1 VTVRCGFNAGSHGLE
16 QASGRQEVEV
26 SDSDLVEIAKRN
38 GDFKKNYG
46 AAGGALLMA
55 WLAWL
60 AHLASRPQPIL
71 RSGWLFA
78 LGSALFGAWKLWLS

>member
-1 VTVRCGFNAGSHGLE
+1 MSE
-16 QASGRQEVEV
+16 QDARY
-26 SDSDLVEIAKRN
+26 SDLVEIAKCN

-46 AAGGALLMA
+46 AAGGGLLMA

-60 AHLASRPQPIL
+60 AHLANRPQPIL

-78 LGSALFGAWKLWLS
+78 GASALYGAWKLWLS